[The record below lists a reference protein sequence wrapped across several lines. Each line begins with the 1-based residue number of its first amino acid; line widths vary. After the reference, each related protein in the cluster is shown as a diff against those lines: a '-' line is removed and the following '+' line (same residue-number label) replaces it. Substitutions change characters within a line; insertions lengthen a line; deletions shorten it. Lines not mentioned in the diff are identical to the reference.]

1 MIARYQTPEISALW
15 CEENKFAVWLEVELA
30 VCRAWME
37 KGVIPEEA
45 YRDIVGRASFDIDRI
60 NEIEEQVNHDVVAFV
75 SAVAEKVGES
85 GRYVHLGLTSSDVI
99 DTASSAMLKRSFGVV
114 RKKTASLMYAVR
126 EKAEKYKYTPCA
138 GRTHGIHGE
147 PYTFGLKMLN
157 WLYQLQ
163 RDTERL
169 SLAEEQVS
177 YGKISGSVGT
187 YAHCDPSVEKRVCEL
202 MGLKPA
208 LVSTQILQR
217 DRHANALTAIALL
230 GGALDR
236 FATEIRHLQRT
247 EIMEVMEPF
256 GARQKG
262 SSSMPHKR
270 NPILCERV
278 SGMSRVL
285 RGYAL
290 TAMENMTLWHERDIS
305 HSSAE
310 RVIWPDAFH
319 LVTYMLDR
327 MIYIVNGMVVNT
339 EKMRENLEI
348 TKGLVFSQRILLD
361 LVGRFGLSR
370 EDAYSIVQEN
380 SMKCWEGEK
389 TFRELLGE
397 DARIASRLTESE
409 LAELFNPEYYF
420 KHVDSIF
427 SRFNR

>member
-1 MIARYQTPEISALW
+1 
-15 CEENKFAVWLEVELA
+15 
-30 VCRAWME
+30 
-37 KGVIPEEA
+37 
-45 YRDIVGRASFDIDRI
+45 
-60 NEIEEQVNHDVVAFV
+60 
-75 SAVAEKVGES
+75 
-85 GRYVHLGLTSSDVI
+85 
-99 DTASSAMLKRSFGVV
+99 
-114 RKKTASLMYAVR
+114 
-126 EKAEKYKYTPCA
+126 
-138 GRTHGIHGE
+138 
-147 PYTFGLKMLN
+147 
-157 WLYQLQ
+157 
-163 RDTERL
+163 
-169 SLAEEQVS
+169 
-177 YGKISGSVGT
+177 
-187 YAHCDPSVEKRVCEL
+187 
-202 MGLKPA
+202 
-208 LVSTQILQR
+208 
-217 DRHANALTAIALL
+217 
-230 GGALDR
+230 
-236 FATEIRHLQRT
+236 
-247 EIMEVMEPF
+247 
-256 GARQKG
+256 
-262 SSSMPHKR
+262 
-270 NPILCERV
+270 
-278 SGMSRVL
+278 MSRVL

>member
-1 MIARYQTPEISALW
+1 MIERYQTREMSVLW
-15 CEENKFAVWLEVELA
+15 GEENKFAVWLEVELA

-37 KGVIPEEA
+37 KGVIPPEA
-45 YRDIVGRASFDIDRI
+45 YDEIVSRASFDIDRI
-60 NEIEEQVNHDVVAFV
+60 NEIEAQVNHDVVAFV
-75 SAVAEKVGES
+75 SSVAEKVGES
-85 GRYVHLGLTSSDVI
+85 GRYIHLGLTSSDVL
-99 DTASSAMLKRSFGVV
+99 DTAYSAMLKRSFGVV
-114 RKKTASLMYAVR
+114 REKTARLMDAIR
-126 EKAEKYKYTPCA
+126 EKAEEFKYTPCV

-163 RDTERL
+163 RDMERL
-169 SLAEEQVS
+169 DLAEEQVG

-187 YAHCDPSVEKRVCEL
+187 YAHCDPSIESRVCEL
-202 MGLKPA
+202 MDLKPA

-217 DRHANALTAIALL
+217 DRHANALSTIALL
-230 GGALDR
+230 GGALER

-247 EIMEVMEPF
+247 EVMEAMEPF

-278 SGMSRVL
+278 CGMSRVL

-290 TAMENMTLWHERDIS
+290 TAMENMPLWHERDIS

-310 RVIWPDAFH
+310 RIIWPDAFH
-319 LVTYMLDR
+319 LITYMLDR
-327 MIYIVNGMVVNT
+327 MIFIVGNMVVNPA
-339 EKMRENLEI
+339 KMRENLDI

-370 EDAYSIVQEN
+370 EEAYAIVQEN

-389 TFRELLGE
+389 TFRELLALDE
-397 DARIASRLTESE
+397 RISSRISEAE
-409 LAELFNPEYYF
+409 LAELFDPGYYF
-420 KHVDSIF
+420 RYVDDIF
-427 SRFNR
+427 GRFNR

>member
-247 EIMEVMEPF
+247 EVMEVMEPF